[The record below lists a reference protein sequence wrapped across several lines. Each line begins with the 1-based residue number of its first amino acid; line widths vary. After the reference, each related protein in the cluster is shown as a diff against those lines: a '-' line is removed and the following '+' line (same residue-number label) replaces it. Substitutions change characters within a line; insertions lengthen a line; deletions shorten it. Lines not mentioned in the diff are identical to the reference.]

1 MFAYNIIK
9 GVDMMNVLL
18 QKSKEEKF
26 PIEIIYISN
35 TGEIT
40 QRTIIVKVIQSE
52 YIQAFCLLK
61 QQPRLFNRSNILS
74 AAKRRIK
81 NNLNYA

>member
-1 MFAYNIIK
+1 
-9 GVDMMNVLL
+9 MNGLL
-18 QKSKEEKF
+18 QRSKEEKF

-40 QRTIIVKVIQSE
+40 QRTIIVKEIQSE
-52 YIQAFCLLK
+52 YIKAFCLLK

-74 AAKRRIK
+74 AAKRPIK
-81 NNLNYA
+81 SNINYA

>member
-1 MFAYNIIK
+1 
-9 GVDMMNVLL
+9 MMNGLL
-18 QKSKEEKF
+18 QRSKEEKF
-26 PIEIIYISN
+26 PVEIIYLSN

-40 QRTIIVKVIQSE
+40 QRTIIVKEIQNE
-52 YIQAFCLLK
+52 YIKAFCLLK

-81 NNLNYA
+81 NNVHYA